1 MPTRR
6 SRLQRVLFT
15 CAVSLG
21 FSLSIGAHE
30 GHRDRNGRGPKV
42 EEHVKTDFG
51 FKGFRDLNKKLHEDF
66 LSFDNREN
74 LGIAAN
80 THQSPFSLNGHLNG
94 AWSPTFSLPLVPI
107 HVMLLTN
114 GKLLMW
120 DSVGD
125 LPTENYPNHNF
136 TRASLWDPATN
147 LVTNVNNNTT
157 GYNLFCA
164 GFAHLPDGTPFLAGG
179 NLNRFLQGITATHYF
194 DQSNN
199 SWSLGPFMNEGGRW
213 YPSVTPLASGEMLIT
228 SGNPDTPEVYTL
240 SGNLRGLST
249 ATWSM
254 PLYPWLQAAPD
265 GRAFYFGPNDAMR
278 YLNET
283 GSGSWSATW
292 GRDGLF
298 REYGSYAMYDI
309 GKIVA
314 SGGGNST
321 RTTVHIDIR
330 NPNIPPVV
338 TNPANM
344 IHRRRQHNLTILPDG
359 SVLATGGN
367 SSGANLLDI
376 NNNVY
381 QAELW
386 NPVTQT
392 WRALSSSEK
401 IRQYHSTAILLPDAR
416 VFTGGGGI
424 CDVCYANDYL
434 EKNLEIYTPPY
445 LFDQDGSGNLAAR
458 PSIAAVPTSVVYDQS
473 FSIATPDAPDISQ
486 VVMMRVSSV
495 THAIDFE
502 QRRVPLVFN
511 IAGDSAIGTGL
522 TVKAPPNSNIAPPGY
537 YMLFLI
543 DSSGVPSVAEMVR
556 VEYGSDLGAPLIVES
571 YGGQSQVTLS
581 WIPVLGATGY
591 TIKYGTS
598 SGNYT
603 DTVQVGSVTTAT
615 IMNLPVSQYY
625 FVVSASGN
633 SVVGGNSNE
642 VVVSNV
648 GPTSAAVELSGR
660 VLGPNGV
667 GIPNA
672 RVRLQGQD
680 GEYQRNAITN
690 SFGYYAFRDLESGSA
705 YIVSVE
711 SKRHS
716 FQEPTR
722 FVTANE
728 NLSNIDFVSDPW

>member
-6 SRLQRVLFT
+6 SRLRRVCFACFFL
-15 CAVSLG
+15 LG
-21 FSLSIGAHE
+21 FSISVGAHE
-30 GHRDRNGRGPKV
+30 GHRDRNGRGSTV
-42 EEHVKTDFG
+42 EEHLKTDFG
-51 FKGFRDLNKKLHEDF
+51 FKGFRELNKQLHEDF

-74 LGIAAN
+74 LAIAAN
-80 THQSPFSLNGHLNG
+80 THQSPFSLNGHLTG

-125 LPTENYPNHNF
+125 LPAEDYPEHNQ
-136 TRASLWDPATN
+136 TRAAIWDPNTN
-147 LVTNVNNNTT
+147 FVTTVNNTS
-157 GYNLFCA
+157 GYNIFCA

-179 NLNRFLQGITATHYF
+179 NRSRFLDGTNTTHFF
-194 DQSNN
+194 DQSTN
-199 SWSLGPFMNEGGRW
+199 SWSLGPFMSNYRW
-213 YPSVTPLASGEMLIT
+213 YPTVTPLANGEMLIT
-228 SGNPDTPEVYTL
+228 SGYPDTHEVYSTSGTL
-240 SGNLRGLST
+240 RTLST
-249 ATWSM
+249 ATWWM
-254 PLYPWLQAAPD
+254 PLYPWLQAAPN
-265 GRAFYFGPNDAMR
+265 GKAFYFGPNDVMR
-278 YLNET
+278 YLDPNGT
-283 GSGSWSATW
+283 GAWSSNW
-292 GRDGLF
+292 SRDGIW

-314 SGGGNST
+314 SGGDSSS

-338 TNPANM
+338 TNPSNM

-367 SSGANLLDI
+367 SSGADLLDI

-381 QAELW
+381 EAELW

-392 WRALSSSEK
+392 WRALSSADK

-424 CDVCYANDYL
+424 CGDCFDNNYL

-458 PSIAAVPTSVVYDQS
+458 PSIAAAPTTVTYDQS
-473 FSIATPDAPDISQ
+473 FSIATPDAETISQ

-495 THAIDFE
+495 THSIDFE

-690 SFGYYAFRDLESGSA
+690 SFGYYAFRDLESGGA